1 MTAEQM
7 QEKTGKVKIT
17 VRHCKAARGLLD
29 WTAAEL
35 AKRSG
40 VAVSTIR
47 HWENHIHAPRDATRD
62 AIQKAFEDEGI
73 EFSNGK
79 EPGVKLRLKDNPPS

>member
-1 MTAEQM
+1 MPNEPK
-7 QEKTGKVKIT
+7 QEKKAKIKIT

-29 WTAAEL
+29 WTAADL

-40 VAVSTIR
+40 VAVNTIHR
-47 HWENHIHAPRDATRD
+47 WENHVHAPREATRD